1 MLYDLSWVPDKWWRI
16 VTNQKKKNMPVEV
29 NRRNFEV
36 CLCDEIM
43 NGLLN
48 GDLCVK
54 IVLNILTIGKEL
66 ISEEESLRTLFDYGE
81 TIGIPVVEEEFI
93 HKLKSEFVSISDF
106 VDENYKD
113 NKYFKIFKGEPRLK
127 KRNNTKEDNQKRYR
141 NSRQFD

>member
-1 MLYDLSWVPDKWWRI
+1 
-16 VTNQKKKNMPVEV
+16 MPVEV

-48 GDLCVK
+48 GDLCVENS
-54 IVLNILTIGKEL
+54 IEYSDYRKEL

-81 TIGIPVVEEEFI
+81 TIRIPVVEEEFI

-127 KRNNTKEDNQKRYR
+127 EIIQKKKIKKI
-141 NSRQFD
+141 SKQSII